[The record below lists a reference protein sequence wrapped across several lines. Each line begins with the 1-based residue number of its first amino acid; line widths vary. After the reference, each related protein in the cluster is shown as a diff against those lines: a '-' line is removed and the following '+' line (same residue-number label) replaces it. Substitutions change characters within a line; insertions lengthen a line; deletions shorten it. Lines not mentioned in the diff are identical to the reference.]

1 MTMTNENVANGKIES
16 FAKLPNFDPIIDKE
30 KTLLG
35 AKDLK
40 NDLKNDFKNQ
50 KKNVKSNDLNV
61 EANANEN
68 LNIIGKNV
76 EETYNKENDVYSNS
90 KFAKMR
96 KEDRIREELQ
106 EVTDLT
112 DEEIEKLVS
121 QLMKSKSERRKSLR
135 KEQINGLA
143 NQIREQNG
151 NKLNPITNQ

>member
-1 MTMTNENVANGKIES
+1 MTNENVANGKIES

-35 AKDLK
+35 AKELK
-40 NDLKNDFKNQ
+40 NEFNNQ
-50 KKNVKSNDLNV
+50 KKIEKSNDLNV
-61 EANANEN
+61 KENANEN

-76 EETYNKENDVYSNS
+76 EENYNKENDGNSNS
-90 KFAKMR
+90 KFSKMR

-135 KEQINGLA
+135 KDQINGLA
-143 NQIREQNG
+143 NQIGEQNG

>member
-1 MTMTNENVANGKIES
+1 MIMTNGNVANGKIES

-35 AKDLK
+35 AKELK
-40 NDLKNDFKNQ
+40 NEFNNQ
-50 KKNVKSNDLNV
+50 KKIEKSNDLNV

-68 LNIIGKNV
+68 LNIIGQNV
-76 EETYNKENDVYSNS
+76 DENYNKENDGNSNS
-90 KFAKMR
+90 KFSKMR

-106 EVTDLT
+106 GVTDLT
-112 DEEIEKLVS
+112 DEEIQKLVS